1 MELGSQIAVPMPDWT
16 IPWALLPAIPIPSM
30 SAIRMHALA
39 IVVRF

>member
-30 SAIRMHALA
+30 SAIYACMPWRLS
-39 IVVRF
+39 